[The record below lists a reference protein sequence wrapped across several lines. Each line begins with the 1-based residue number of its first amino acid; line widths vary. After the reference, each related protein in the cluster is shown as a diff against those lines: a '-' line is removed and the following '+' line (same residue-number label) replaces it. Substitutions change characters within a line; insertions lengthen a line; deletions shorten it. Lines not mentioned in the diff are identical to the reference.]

1 MAYKQSAKP
10 SKEKS
15 NLRTIFTNTWSQI
28 GCISIL
34 IGIINVFIPKLGH
47 VMLVTFWVT
56 VIIVFVGLAILYILT
71 GLFRGEKIGDIVRRM
86 GQANK
91 VDISRAEYQK
101 DIKSIKK
108 SIEEINKKLDVKN
121 RGQSNGQRAKSTTAR
136 AKEAK
141 RKK

>member
-1 MAYKQSAKP
+1 
-10 SKEKS
+10 
-15 NLRTIFTNTWSQI
+15 
-28 GCISIL
+28 
-34 IGIINVFIPKLGH
+34 
-47 VMLVTFWVT
+47 MLVTFWVT